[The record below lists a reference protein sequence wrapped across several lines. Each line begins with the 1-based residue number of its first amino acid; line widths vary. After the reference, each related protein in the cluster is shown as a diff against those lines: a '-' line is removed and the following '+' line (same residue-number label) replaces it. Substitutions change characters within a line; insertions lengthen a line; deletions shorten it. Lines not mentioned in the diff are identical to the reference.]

1 MFRPTP
7 ASKPYLPPTAPSF
20 HGPSRTGRPPTRTH
34 REGRATRRDPGP
46 RPRSLLQHRGPKAD
60 YLQSVHVLKREINAG
75 ERVQSRVS
83 SSDKNKICMYAR
95 ITKYCHFCDS
105 TYELNVPI
113 FAFKLKTEVVQY
125 KGKG

>member
-1 MFRPTP
+1 MARGD
-7 ASKPYLPPTAPSF
+7 S
-20 HGPSRTGRPPTRTH
+20 
-34 REGRATRRDPGP
+34 GP
-46 RPRSLLQHRGPKAD
+46 RPQSLLQHWGPRAGCP
-60 YLQSVHVLKREINAG
+60 QGVHVLKREINAG

-95 ITKYCHFCDS
+95 VTKYCHFCDS
-105 TYELNVPI
+105 TYELNVPV